1 MNDDGV
7 PNESSLT
14 GGNTAPFMGLPQ
26 AAGRRIFDLLKAPS
40 QWIHRCFFC
49 LLLPVAVTR
58 RVVDLAAQRSSC
70 LHE

>member
-1 MNDDGV
+1 M
-7 PNESSLT
+7 T
-14 GGNTAPFMGLPQ
+14 MGCRTKARLRAVTLRHSWGCHQ

-58 RVVDLAAQRSSC
+58 RVVDLADTAIIK
-70 LHE
+70 LA